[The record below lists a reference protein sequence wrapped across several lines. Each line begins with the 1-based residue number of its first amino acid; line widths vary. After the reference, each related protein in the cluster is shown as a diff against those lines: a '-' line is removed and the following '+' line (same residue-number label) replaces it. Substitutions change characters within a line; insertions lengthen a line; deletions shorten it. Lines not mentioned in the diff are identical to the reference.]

1 MAGESEVVV
10 SPAAQGID
18 REPDQ
23 LVRDILDSARAARG
37 LTRKS
42 LAEELG
48 VHARTLRNW
57 MQAPAGL
64 TAEQIERLCAC
75 LPISAEN
82 RANLRLLTGQRS
94 SMPTASALKGTPE
107 IEVYQRLI
115 DGCSHPSLVTDHAA
129 ENIIWNDAFRDVFG
143 GVTPHRFAHPMRS
156 GLKYILFH
164 PKAYQ
169 MLGGGDME
177 AFREGWLMHAL
188 ANFSAALEQ
197 HPDDENLLMIERE
210 IARRPGL
217 RKMYAATPAWIF
229 QCGDIHT
236 HPSPRPFRDPRTDEL
251 TTVQVVTQGH
261 RGYQPFTLTHVSF
274 IVADAPSAPQ
284 VAGDSRPARAQGPTA

>member
-10 SPAAQGID
+10 SPAGQGTD

-23 LVRDILDSARAARG
+23 LVRDILDSAREARG
-37 LTRKS
+37 LTRKA
-42 LAEELG
+42 LAGELG

-94 SMPTASALKGTPE
+94 SMPTVSELKGVPE
-107 IEVYQRLI
+107 IDVYRRLI
-115 DGCSHPSLVTDHAA
+115 DGCSYPSIVTDYAA

-143 GVTPHRFAHPMRS
+143 GVTPHRFAHPMQS
-156 GLKYILFH
+156 GLKYIIFH
-164 PKAYQ
+164 PQAYEL
-169 MLGGGDME
+169 LGGGDIE
-177 AFREGWLMHAL
+177 AFREFWLMPAL
-188 ANFSAALEQ
+188 ANLSRVLEQ
-197 HPDDENLLMIERE
+197 YPHDENLLMIERE
-210 IARRPGL
+210 IQRRRGL

-229 QCGDIHT
+229 QSGDIHT
-236 HPSPRPFRDPRTDEL
+236 NASPRPFRDPRTGEL
-251 TTVQVVTQGH
+251 TTVHVVTQGH
-261 RGYQPFTLTHVSF
+261 RGYQPLALTHTSF
-274 IVADAPSAPQ
+274 VFADPPAAPQ
-284 VAGDSRPARAQGPTA
+284 AAGDSRPA